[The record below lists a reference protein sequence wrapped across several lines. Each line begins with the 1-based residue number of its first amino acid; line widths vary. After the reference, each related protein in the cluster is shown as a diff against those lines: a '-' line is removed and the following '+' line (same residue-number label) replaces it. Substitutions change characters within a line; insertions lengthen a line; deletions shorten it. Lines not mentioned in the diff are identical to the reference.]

1 MKNFNK
7 KSEKRLK
14 ELQENVKKLTEDLRK
29 IKKVKPKKPKK
40 EYIPQKKKFKWNKKE
55 DTVVNEIIVNFH
67 KEFPEHLKQ

>member
-14 ELQENVKKLTEDLRK
+14 ELQENVKKF
-29 IKKVKPKKPKK
+29 KPKKPKK